1 LGDFP
6 FKSKPFLLYYIKI
19 MGVNQLTT
27 KTDRDSLGHRNEA
40 KEKTITDE
48 QFERFIKA
56 VKFVEEEEYL
66 AFWENI
72 YYCAAYLGLRS
83 IETCKIRIE
92 DIDFIAKTLTLP
104 EQKNKV
110 RYEKIIIPDFM
121 MDRLKEHITK
131 YKTQIIINAE
141 HGYITHDPREIY
153 KAQRKVLK
161 GEYYLFWRMK
171 KKIRGKSRYNEKH
184 LDTSTIRQH
193 LIKTRKTAG
202 LDMKYGMTNTGHAL
216 SVLSYHTLRH
226 YYLQRIC
233 DLRGVFA
240 AQISGRHKNLRSTE
254 RYLTTSLTAKQDIVN
269 DVFNVVPLQESAE
282 LSSLKNE
289 IQELKEMMKSSVLL
303 SNGNPNNIKNQN
315 KIAIE
320 ESERFMQNRALFQA
334 RKIYKV
340 TEETEVRKEVVV
352 NQQF

>member
-1 LGDFP
+1 M
-6 FKSKPFLLYYIKI
+6 K
-19 MGVNQLTT
+19 VNNGRIQF
-27 KTDRDSLGHRNEA
+27 GHRNEA
-40 KEKTITDE
+40 REKTITDE
-48 QFERFIKA
+48 QLKQFIDA
-56 VKFVEEEEYL
+56 VPKVEEHKDVF
-66 AFWENI
+66 FWENV

-83 IETCKIRIE
+83 IETCRIRIE
-92 DIDFIAKTLTLP
+92 DIDFVAKTLTLP

-121 MDRLKEHITK
+121 IERLKQHITK
-131 YKTQIIINAE
+131 YNTQIIINAE

-153 KAQRKVLK
+153 KAQRRVLK

-226 YYLQRIC
+226 YYLQKIC

-269 DVFNVVPLQESAE
+269 DVFNVVPQQESAE
-282 LSSLKNE
+282 IASLKDE
-289 IQELKEMMKSSVLL
+289 IQELKEMMKASVLL

-315 KIAIE
+315 RIAIE
-320 ESERFMQNRALFQA
+320 ESERFMQNRALYRA
-334 RKIYKV
+334 RKIHRV
-340 TEETEVRKEVVV
+340 TEETEVRKEVIV
-352 NQQF
+352 NQPF